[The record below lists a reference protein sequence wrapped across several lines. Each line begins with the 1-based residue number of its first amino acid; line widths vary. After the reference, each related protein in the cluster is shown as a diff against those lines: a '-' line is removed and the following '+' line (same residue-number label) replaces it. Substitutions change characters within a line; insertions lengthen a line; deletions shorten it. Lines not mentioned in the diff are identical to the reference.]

1 MTNIYQQFYTLL
13 NDYIFGSTVV
23 AGTYEDLVCIT
34 VSTISCL
41 ILVALP
47 FIVVWRI
54 IRVFL

>member
-1 MTNIYQQFYTLL
+1 MTNIYQQFYNLL

-23 AGTYEDLVCIT
+23 AGTYEDLVCII
-34 VSTISCL
+34 VSTIGCL
-41 ILVALP
+41 VLVALP